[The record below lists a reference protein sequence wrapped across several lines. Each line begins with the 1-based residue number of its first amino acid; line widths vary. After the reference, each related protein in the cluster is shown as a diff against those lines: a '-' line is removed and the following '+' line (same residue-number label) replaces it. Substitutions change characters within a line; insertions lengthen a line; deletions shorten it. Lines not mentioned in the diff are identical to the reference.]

1 MARTS
6 KLKFDEIGY
15 WSELKLDIVK
25 AYAKEYSKIL
35 TAQKNLFHLYIDAF
49 AGAGVHISKTSGT
62 FVAGSPLNA
71 LHIEPPFREFHLID
85 LDGKKLGQLR
95 ELVGGRKDVFLHE
108 GDCNEILL
116 NQVFPKVKYEN
127 FRRGLCLLDP
137 YGLHLNWEVIE
148 TAGKMKTLDLFLN
161 FPTMDINR
169 NALWKDPDKVGEA
182 AVSRLTAFWG
192 DETWRSIAYTTERNF
207 LGIPEKEPNEIV
219 AEGFRQRLRKKAG
232 FKYVP
237 EPIPMH
243 NSTGAVVYYLFFAS
257 HNSAASNI
265 IEYIFNKYKTRGA
278 R

>member
-6 KLKFDEIGY
+6 KIKFDEIGY

-35 TAQKNLFHLYIDAF
+35 SAQKNLFHLYIDAF

-71 LHIEPPFREFHLID
+71 LHIDPPFREFHLID

-95 ELVGGRKDVFLHE
+95 ELVGGRKDVFLYE
-108 GDCNEILL
+108 GDCNVILL
-116 NQVFPKVKYEN
+116 DEVFPKVKYED

-148 TAGKMKTLDLFLN
+148 TAGKMKTLDMFLN
-161 FPTMDINR
+161 FPIMDMNR
-169 NALWKDPDKVGEA
+169 NTLWKDPDKVGEA
-182 AVSRLTAFWG
+182 AVSRMTAFWG
-192 DETWRSIAYTTERNF
+192 DDSWRNIAYATNRNLF
-207 LGIPEKEPNEIV
+207 GFPEKETNEII
-219 AEGFRQRLRKKAG
+219 AEGFRQRLRQNAG

-237 EPIPMH
+237 QAIPMH

-265 IEYIFNKYKTRGA
+265 VDFIFNKYKTRGA

>member
-25 AYAKEYSKIL
+25 AYANEYSKIL